1 MAMPEP
7 AEERILHLA
16 GVNPP
21 GAPET
26 GWPAGL

>member
-7 AEERILHLA
+7 AEERILHLT

-21 GAPET
+21 GVQET
-26 GWPAGL
+26 GFPAGL